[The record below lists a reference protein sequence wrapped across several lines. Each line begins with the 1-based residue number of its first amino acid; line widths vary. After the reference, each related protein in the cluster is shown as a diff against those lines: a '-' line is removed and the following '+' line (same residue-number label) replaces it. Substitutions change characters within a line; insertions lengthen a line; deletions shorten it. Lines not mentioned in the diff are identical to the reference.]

1 MGEPWQRPTGQV
13 LTTTPQAYHEDE
25 NVVET
30 SNVEAKAAHTRV
42 DLKKRKSPAVGISVS
57 TKKIKLE
64 DTDDYSP
71 SSTIWQLPAEVW
83 QHAFTF
89 LPPKML
95 GRLLS
100 VNKYFNSLLDPLS
113 SHSCDAGLSLVTS
126 SLSILKPE
134 VIWQLSRRRFWPTM
148 PTPLRG
154 HTELQMWQLACQSGC
169 QFHSTTNL
177 SSVNDPSNTE
187 WKHTSPRP
195 IWPFSLR
202 SCGQCLADRTTKEVD
217 LLLSPTMPACLIP
230 ALPFI
235 FISQDRH
242 IIQPA
247 MLQTR
252 GVSKLPVTKVF
263 LSSHVEAIQEE
274 FTSVMAMGSATAEEW
289 FKGLEG
295 RGKERRA
302 DALRWEKFEISGGL
316 ERMQRPLSSETSKA
330 ARPSIVGFSVKK
342 QRVSP
347 ELPVTSASSETSPD
361 AGSRES
367 SCARIVTE
375 HKICSQANVSRNK
388 TREEAEGMKAAR
400 RIEIERRA
408 SELEPPIPG
417 HILALIPSFQAA
429 IQITSPF
436 DDTAWNLLKPRLIA
450 QRRDVDQEL
459 GQNQKTCSQFPVAPE
474 QTPQRPSLES
484 KQQVDKTW
492 DDAQAPLRARIS
504 ALADQIIRD
513 AWGNG
518 RKVNKESSPHFAVE
532 VLLYVRKWFYAEIEE
547 DDAAARAAGR
557 QPISDPPNGPYT
569 RKLTLENMRW
579 LFDVKIKPLTEPQRK
594 ELFYCHG
601 HGCETNTKLY
611 GFEGVVQ
618 HYAAKHTS
626 CLSLGNV
633 VVHWRAE
640 WPIVPPFLISPVHPE
655 PHNIK
660 NQRAGPAKHKPK
672 EIAGTIPQPAQEQPL
687 LGEVIPYH
695 EQSTSHIQYDAV
707 ITQPPYGESP
717 YGAPLHE
724 HTHPF
729 HVQPPLLNENAF
741 QGPPVFHAAGLY
753 GPHQGADAE
762 LFHNLIPW
770 QDHVLQHLQAPY
782 HAQSPPSHFTWLED
796 MARNSRELWF
806 SIAPLRELPGP
817 IRVFVVIHHMST
829 WFRTRFREEPSLNL
843 FIDGLS
849 NNKEMRP
856 IRNVNGL
863 QCKACCLRLGTA
875 TAADQDKQSYSLPQL
890 VKHFHE
896 RHVKQSYAIGAP
908 VLNWCTDMIH
918 LPDLG
923 ILSNLG
929 SLANMDNHRFAL
941 IHSAL
946 SGTDLGSSQLHAS
959 QFPTTSLHLDQTTP
973 GRSSHFPA
981 VYAPDPLA
989 WPQQPNIQHMESPR
1003 DTGHGDFRTYN
1014 VNQDISEAARLSL
1027 PFTSRN
1033 NSSTI
1038 SRPSKPR
1045 ADHYDNAASK
1055 AITTTFNTESST
1067 NVALVQG
1074 PRSPVVPVRSPRQ
1087 EPPKTVETDE
1097 DDEFDLLAGLES
1109 QLDWQAQLP

>member
-1 MGEPWQRPTGQV
+1 MGEPGQRPTGQV
-13 LTTTPQAYHEDE
+13 LTTMPQTYHYEDE
-25 NVVET
+25 NVAET

-64 DTDDYSP
+64 DMDDYFQ
-71 SSTIWQLPAEVW
+71 SSTSWQLPAEVW

-89 LPPKML
+89 LPPKLL

-113 SHSCDAGLSLVTS
+113 SYPCDAGLSLVTS

-177 SSVNDPSNTE
+177 SSISDPSNIE
-187 WKHTSPRP
+187 CKHISPRP

-202 SCGQCLADRTTKEVD
+202 SCGSCLADRTTKEVD
-217 LLLSPTMPACLIP
+217 LLLSPSMPACLIP

-235 FISQDRH
+235 FISQDMH
-242 IIQPA
+242 VIQPA
-247 MLQTR
+247 MLQIGR
-252 GVSKLPVTKVF
+252 ASKLPVTKVF
-263 LSSHVEAIQEE
+263 LSSHVEDIQEE

-295 RGKERRA
+295 RGKEHRA
-302 DALRWEKFEISGGL
+302 DALRWEKFEMSGGL
-316 ERMQRPLSSETSKA
+316 ERMRQPLSSETSKA
-330 ARPSIVGFSVKK
+330 ARPSIVGFSVEK
-342 QRVSP
+342 QRVP
-347 ELPVTSASSETSPD
+347 QELPVTSASSETSPD
-361 AGSRES
+361 ASSRES
-367 SCARIVTE
+367 SCAE
-375 HKICSQANVSRNK
+375 HTICPQANISRSK

-459 GQNQKTCSQFPVAPE
+459 GQNQKTCSQSPVAPE
-474 QTPQRPSLES
+474 QTPQRQSLES

-504 ALADQIIRD
+504 ALADQIICD
-513 AWGNG
+513 VWGNG
-518 RKVNKESSPHFAVE
+518 RKVKKESSPQFAVE
-532 VLLYVRKWFYAEIEE
+532 VLLYVRKRFYAEIEE
-547 DDAAARAAGR
+547 DDAAARAAGQ

-579 LFDVKIKPLTEPQRK
+579 IFDVKIKPLTEPQRK

-601 HGCETNTKLY
+601 HGCEANIKLY

-640 WPIVPPFLISPVHPE
+640 WPIVPPFHPE

-660 NQRAGPAKHKPK
+660 NQRVGLAKHKSK
-672 EIAGTIPQPAQEQPL
+672 EIAGTIPQTAQEQPL
-687 LGEVIPYH
+687 RLGEVIPYH
-695 EQSTSHIQYDAV
+695 EQSALHIQYDAV
-707 ITQPPYGESP
+707 ITQPPYGENP
-717 YGAPLHE
+717 YAAPLRE
-724 HTHPF
+724 HIHPF
-729 HVQPPLLNENAF
+729 HAQPPQHPNYPLLNENAL
-741 QGPPVFHAAGLY
+741 QGPPLHAAGLY
-753 GPHQGADAE
+753 GPHQAADAD
-762 LFHNLIPW
+762 LYYHDLVPW
-770 QDHVLQHLQAPY
+770 QDHVLQQLQSPY
-782 HAQSPPSHFTWLED
+782 HAQSPPSYFTWLED

-806 SIAPLRELPGP
+806 SIAPVRELPGP
-817 IRVFVVIHHMST
+817 IRIFVVIHHMST
-829 WFRTRFREEPSLNL
+829 WFRTRFLEEPSLGT

-849 NNKEMRP
+849 HKKEMRP

-908 VLNWCTDMIH
+908 VLNWCNDMIH
-918 LPDLG
+918 LPDLS

-946 SGTDLGSSQLHAS
+946 SGTDLGSSQLRAS
-959 QFPTTSLHLDQTTP
+959 QFPTTPLYLDQTTP
-973 GRSSHFPA
+973 SSHFPA
-981 VYAPDPLA
+981 VYAADQQA
-989 WPQQPNIQHMESPR
+989 WPQQPNIQRMESVR
-1003 DTGHGDFRTYN
+1003 DKGHGDFRTHN
-1014 VNQDISEAARLSL
+1014 VNQDMSEAAQLSL
-1027 PFTSRN
+1027 PFTSHN

-1045 ADHYDNAASK
+1045 AGHYDNGASK
-1055 AITTTFNTESST
+1055 ATTTTFNAKFST
-1067 NVALVQG
+1067 KFALAQG

-1087 EPPKTVETDE
+1087 KPPKTVETDE
-1097 DDEFDLLAGLES
+1097 DDDFDLLAGLES
-1109 QLDWQAQLP
+1109 QLDRQAQLP